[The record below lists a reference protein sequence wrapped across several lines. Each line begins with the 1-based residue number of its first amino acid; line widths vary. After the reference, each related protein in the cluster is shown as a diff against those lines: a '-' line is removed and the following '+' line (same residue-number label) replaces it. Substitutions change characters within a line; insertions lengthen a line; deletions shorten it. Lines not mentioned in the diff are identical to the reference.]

1 MKNLLKFLVFTF
13 FIIIFNNL
21 SEYTYAQIV
30 DPHPNCPADKPACW
44 NFVKVEQ
51 WACNACSTYDRR
63 CFVNTTISC
72 PRGDVDCLP
81 YGGGPCINFCTVWP
95 PVSCRVVNEWN
106 MCVAATC
113 RWDGTITTCAGGGA
127 LCTENTEIKTYG
139 CCGPAVGSTASP
151 SPGSTPAASPVSS
164 PIPTPAA
171 GIPDC
176 WMDTSLST
184 PVIPL
189 GGTGNF
195 TANLVS
201 STGNLSGLI
210 FYDNIPLT
218 YVFPPVGSSRVI
230 LPLTGV
236 PGVSGN
242 ISGSWTPL
250 IAGNYVMC
258 CSATN
263 ATGQCRPGGYG
274 GTYDCSPATGNS
286 CMTVVVTGTGTVRAR
301 GVNVTAAQNICANI
315 TNPAATPFPG
325 SDFYIN
331 DPSTTQIQTADYVS
345 WVNRPTGNYTL
356 NVNPPATYTNG
367 MSCWNRSDGASG
379 NGNTASLINGT
390 TLTWNV
396 GLILARPWYKAVGGN
411 IHANGTAPS
420 GNIQDYVPAS
430 YYLIN
435 PITGYPRAGIASY
448 RNNTIFDTSNDPPI
462 DPVTGFLTQ
471 DAQHTQPVT
480 NYYNYYFGKFE
491 NKTNLASLAG
501 KPAYGLIYPAV
512 KLYIKTGMGTHD
524 VSGDWSSALNRIG
537 AAEKYVIFVPGDLTI
552 STNITVAQ
560 GGFLAFIV
568 SGNIYVAD
576 SVGKLSGTYIAS
588 VSDPIGE
595 PDITGVFITD
605 LDFYSTQTGSSDRQ
619 LVAAGTYVA
628 NNFSLTRS
636 LTGSSNSTNP
646 AEMFVY
652 RADLWRYAPLEML
665 ERDIFWQEVAP

>member
-1 MKNLLKFLVFTF
+1 MIKKLFKFSILIAL
-13 FIIIFNNL
+13 IIIFHHLTNI
-21 SEYTYAQIV
+21 SFAQIV
-30 DPHPNCPADKPACW
+30 DPHPNCSDPLPACW
-44 NFVKVEQ
+44 NFIKVEQ
-51 WACNACSTYDRR
+51 WACNACKKWDYR
-63 CFVNTTISC
+63 CFNDTTRNC
-72 PRGDVDCLP
+72 TNDLGDGPDDSKCLP
-81 YGGGPCINFCTVWP
+81 YGGGPCITYCTEWP
-95 PVSCRVVNEWN
+95 EASCSVVNEWN
-106 MCVAATC
+106 QCVAATC
-113 RWDGTITTCAGGGA
+113 KWDGTIVTCAGEKA
-127 LCTENTEIKTYG
+127 NCTENVEIKSYK
-139 CCGPAVGSTASP
+139 CCGPGV
-151 SPGSTPAASPVSS
+151 GSTPAPSAGATPV
-164 PIPTPAA
+164 PTPAPTPAA
-171 GIPDC
+171 GVPDC
-176 WMDTSLST
+176 H
-184 PVIPL
+184 I
-189 GGTGNF
+189 TGNNLI
-195 TANLVS
+195 TLGNSGNYSAQLVS
-201 STGNLSGLI
+201 SIGGLSGLL
-210 FYDNIPLT
+210 FYENNIPIVPPPPPIGDASIFFNGLPD
-218 YVFPPVGSSRVI
+218 VF
-230 LPLTGV
+230 
-236 PGVSGN
+236 N
-242 ISGSWTPL
+242 KISGSWTPST
-250 IAGNYVMC
+250 AGTYLVC
-258 CSATN
+258 CSAKN
-263 ATGQCRPGGYG
+263 SSSQCWPQGYG
-274 GTYDCSPATGNS
+274 SVPECSSDS
-286 CMTVVVTGTGTVRAR
+286 CMLVNVTGVGTVRAR
-301 GVNVTAAQNICANI
+301 GVNVSAAQNICANI

-331 DPSTTQIQTADYVS
+331 DPSTIQTQTADYVS

-462 DPVTGFLTQ
+462 DPATGFLTQ

-501 KPAYGLIYPAV
+501 KPAYGLTYPAV

-524 VSGDWSSALNRIG
+524 VSGDWSSIANRIG